1 MYASGAF
8 SEYSGGVFSGCTST
22 SQDHAVTVRE
32 WDVGGLEAIL
42 QVVGYGTDSDSGVD
56 YWLIKNSWSDSWGES
71 GYIRL
76 QRGVGM
82 CGVGS
87 EYVVV
92 ECESVAGATDAT
104 LTTEVRLILHQI
116 LFACI
121 TISFNF
127 RNVFLGTL

>member
-1 MYASGAF
+1 M
-8 SEYSGGVFSGCTST
+8 
-22 SQDHAVTVRE
+22 TVRE
-32 WDVGGLEAIL
+32 RDVVVNEVIP

-104 LTTEVRLILHQI
+104 LTTEVRQLLHQI

-121 TISFNF
+121 TISFNIINLF
-127 RNVFLGTL
+127 YGTL